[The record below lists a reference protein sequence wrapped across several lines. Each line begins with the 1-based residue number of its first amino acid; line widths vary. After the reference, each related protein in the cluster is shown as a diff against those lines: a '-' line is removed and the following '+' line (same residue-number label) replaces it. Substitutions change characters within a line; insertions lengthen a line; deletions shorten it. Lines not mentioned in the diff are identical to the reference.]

1 MIERVVLRN
10 YRGFEEH
17 EVKFGRENI
26 VVGHN
31 NAGKTS
37 LVEALRLI
45 GLVSVRALGS
55 TYHKAPSWTQRP
67 FTVKGVRPSLRLT
80 GLDLATA
87 IYHYREPPA
96 EIIAEF
102 TDGVVIHVYVGDES
116 SVFGVIYDAQG
127 KNVKSRGSA
136 GKASIPQVAVLPQLR
151 PLSAEEHVLERD
163 YVRGAAWSAL
173 APAHFRNQLK
183 LSPGEYR
190 RFRSLVEQ
198 SWRGVRIDR
207 LSEVG
212 TIGERKL
219 HLYVRCEDFVAE
231 AASMG
236 HGLQIW
242 LQIIWFLIRAAKSPT
257 IILDEPDVY
266 LHPDLQRALARL
278 LRNRAGQ
285 TIMTTHSTEILDEVP
300 AENILIINRR
310 SDHSDFAPSLPAV
323 QAVIERMG
331 SSHNI
336 YLTRLWN
343 SRRFLL
349 VEGGDVGILCALH
362 SLLFPDSKHSLDAIP
377 RLETQGWGNWQY
389 AAGSG
394 DAMRNAVGE
403 TISVYCI
410 LDSDYHLESDIKKRE
425 ADAHRR
431 RINLHIW
438 TQKEIEN
445 YLLHAQSIARLIRT
459 RSDKTLPRDIEV
471 TILNRIQLL
480 SESAKEE
487 AECAIADALQL
498 ANKGWTAG
506 RALKEARKELARRV
520 ENRGTLAACVSGKR
534 ILSKLSDWSKKE
546 YGVSFG
552 AVTVAR
558 SMLPEEIHSEM
569 KGTLESIEDGR
580 DFASRTLT

>member
-1 MIERVVLRN
+1 MIKRVVLRN

-17 EVKFGRENI
+17 VVPFGIDNI

-55 TYHKAPSWTQRP
+55 TYHKAPLWTKRP

-87 IYHYREPPA
+87 IYQYREPPA

-102 TDGVVIHVYVGDES
+102 TNGVVIHVYVGEES
-116 SVFGVIYDAQG
+116 KVFGVIYDARG
-127 KNVKSRGSA
+127 KLVKSKGSA
-136 GKASIPQVAVLPQLR
+136 SKAGIPRVAVLPQLR
-151 PLSAEEHVLERD
+151 PLLTEEHVLERD
-163 YVRGAAWSAL
+163 YVKGAAWSAL
-173 APAHFRNQLK
+173 APTHFRNQLK
-183 LSPGEYR
+183 LFPGEYV
-190 RFRSLVEQ
+190 RFRRLLEQ
-198 SWRGVRIDR
+198 SWRGIRIDR

-212 TIGERKL
+212 PIGRRYF
-219 HLYVRCEDFVAE
+219 HLLVRCEDFVAE
-231 AASMG
+231 GGSMG

-242 LQIIWFLIRAAKSPT
+242 LQIIWFLVRAAKSPT

-278 LRNRAGQ
+278 LRKRTGQ

-300 AENILIINRR
+300 PENILIINRR
-310 SDHSDFAPSLPAV
+310 SDKSDFAPSLPAV
-323 QAVIERMG
+323 QAVIDRMG

-349 VEGGDVGILCALH
+349 VEGKDVSILCVLH
-362 SLLFPDSKHSLDAIP
+362 SLLFPQSKHSLDAIP
-377 RLETQGWGNWQY
+377 RLEMQGWGNWQY
-389 AAGSG
+389 AIGSG
-394 DAMRNAVGE
+394 EAMRNAVGE
-403 TISVYCI
+403 SISVYCV
-410 LDSDYHLESDIKKRE
+410 LDSDYHLEGDIEKRE
-425 ADAHRR
+425 ADARRR

-438 TQKEIEN
+438 AYKEIEN
-445 YLLHAQSIARLIRT
+445 YLLHAQAITRLIRA
-459 RSDKTLPRDIEV
+459 RSDKALPEGIE
-471 TILNRIQLL
+471 TKIQERIQVL
-480 SESAKEE
+480 SEDAKDE

-506 RALKEARKELARRV
+506 RAMKDARKELAKRV
-520 ENRGTLAACVSGKR
+520 KNRGTLSACVSGKR
-534 ILSKLSDWSKKE
+534 ILSRLSDWSKRE

-552 AVTVAR
+552 AVAVAR
-558 SMLPEEIHSEM
+558 SMLPEDIHPEM
-569 KGTLESIEDGR
+569 KEALEAIEYERG
-580 DFASRTLT
+580 FTSF